1 MSASAVRSTWAWLA
15 VLAIAVAA
23 IVWQVT
29 RPSAP
34 LEHDE
39 HDAAMSPLIDL
50 GEANWSAV
58 ELLGPNGMQRFERD
72 GAGWWLLHGEV
83 AGEAARHQHRADTA
97 SADRIA
103 SVFGAFARAR
113 IERTLPV
120 AAAGLTTYG
129 LDRPEWIVLIHGTE
143 KRPPLTLEVGQ
154 VAPDGLSRY
163 VRLPGDGRVVTVANF
178 QIEGVLALL
187 RTP

>member
-1 MSASAVRSTWAWLA
+1 MSTPAVRSTPAWL
-15 VLAIAVAA
+15 VVFAIAVAA
-23 IVWQVT
+23 IVWQVI

-34 LEHDE
+34 PEHDE
-39 HDAAMSPLIDL
+39 HAAAVSPLVDL
-50 GEANWSAV
+50 DAESWSAV
-58 ELLGPNGMQRFERD
+58 ELLGPNGMQRVERD
-72 GAGWWLLHGEV
+72 GAGRWLLHGEV
-83 AGEAARHQHRADTA
+83 AGEAARHQHRADAT

-113 IERTLPV
+113 IERVLPV
-120 AAAGLTTYG
+120 AAAGLSAYG
-129 LDRPEWIVLIHGTE
+129 LDRPDWIVLIHGTE

-163 VRLPGDGRVVTVANF
+163 VRLPRDGRVVTVTNF

>member
-1 MSASAVRSTWAWLA
+1 MSASAVRSIWAWLA

-23 IVWQVT
+23 IVWQVA

-34 LEHDE
+34 AAHDE
-39 HDAAMSPLIDL
+39 HDAAVSPLIDL
-50 GEANWSAV
+50 DAASWSAV

-72 GAGWWLLHGEV
+72 GAGRWLLHGEA
-83 AGEAARHQHRADTA
+83 AGEAAGHQHRADTA

-113 IERTLPV
+113 IERVLPA
-120 AAAGLTTYG
+120 AAAGLTAYG
-129 LDRPEWIVLIHGTE
+129 LDRPEWIVLIHGTGR
-143 KRPPLTLEVGQ
+143 RPPLTLEVGQ
-154 VAPDGLSRY
+154 IAPDGLSRY
-163 VRLPGDGRVVTVANF
+163 VRLPHDGRVVTVANF

>member
-1 MSASAVRSTWAWLA
+1 MSAPAVRSTWAWLA

-34 LEHDE
+34 ADHDE
-39 HDAAMSPLIDL
+39 HDAAVSLLIDL
-50 GEANWSAV
+50 DAASWSAV

-72 GAGWWLLHGEV
+72 GAGRWLLHGEA
-83 AGEAARHQHRADTA
+83 AGEAAGHQHRADTA

-113 IERTLPV
+113 IERVLPV
-120 AAAGLTTYG
+120 AAAGLTPYG
-129 LDRPEWIVLIHGTE
+129 LDRPEWIVLIHGAE

-154 VAPDGLSRY
+154 VAADGLSRY
-163 VRLPGDGRVVTVANF
+163 VRLPRDGRVVTVANF

-187 RTP
+187 RAP